1 MLATPE
7 LSSFGKEHFGT
18 AKVGHKARR
27 ACLVKL
33 ADLLQRHPGGTLPDK
48 LANPKDYKAMMRMVN
63 RPEITH
69 ASVLEAHRQRT
80 FRLMNE
86 VEGPEVLLIHDG
98 TVLDYSSLLSLAGDL
113 GPVGNGHG
121 RGYLCHNSLA
131 VDPQRRQV
139 LGLANQILHRCAEVS
154 EKESTAAKRFRESR
168 ESRLWTTAVQQIGAV
183 APDKIVIDVCDRG
196 ADIFEFLAWEVK
208 QKRHCVVRSC
218 HNRSLLLAEDRAE
231 PVYLHDYAR
240 TLPALGQKTITVH
253 GREGVLDRKA
263 TVNVSAAQV
272 TIKPPHVRRG
282 DYDKK
287 PLTMWVVR
295 VWEERPEE
303 GEGIEWFLISTEA
316 ADNATKAWKVV
327 SWYEARWIVEEYH
340 KAQKTGCNVEDM
352 QFTTTEAL
360 EPAIAMLS
368 VVATTLLNLRSMSRQ
383 PEAKTLPATTII
395 DADYVEVL
403 SQWRFK
409 EKRELTIHEFFFAL
423 ARLGGHQNRKADGHP
438 GWLVLWRGWMK
449 LQMLQIGY
457 EIRGQS

>member
-7 LSSFGKEHFGT
+7 LSSFGEEHFGA
-18 AKVGHKARR
+18 AKVGHKKRL

-33 ADLLQRHPGGTLPDK
+33 ADQLQRHPGGTLPNK
-48 LANPKDYKAMMRMVN
+48 LSNPNHYRSMMNMVN

-98 TVLDYSSLLSLAGDL
+98 TVLDYTSLLSLAGDL
-113 GPVGNGHG
+113 GPVGNGQG

-131 VDPQRRQV
+131 VDPQSRQV
-139 LGLANQILHRCAEVS
+139 LGLANQILHRCDEVPKN
-154 EKESTAAKRFRESR
+154 EGTEAKRLRESR

-183 APDKIVIDVCDRG
+183 APDKVVIDICDRG

-208 QKRHCVVRSC
+208 QKRHCVVRSS
-218 HNRSLLLAEDRAE
+218 HNRSLLLAEDSAE

-240 TLPALGQKTITVH
+240 TLPTRGQKTITVH
-253 GREGVLDRKA
+253 GRDGDLDRKA

-282 DYDKK
+282 DYDKE
-287 PLTMWVVR
+287 PLTLWVVR
-295 VWEERPEE
+295 VWEENPKE
-303 GEGIEWFLISTEA
+303 GEGVEWLLLTTEA

-327 SWYEARWIVEEYH
+327 SWYEIRWIDEEYH

-352 QFTTTEAL
+352 QFTTTGAL
-360 EPAIAMLS
+360 EPAIAILS

-383 PEAKTLPATTII
+383 PEAKTLSATTII

-409 EKRELTIHEFFFAL
+409 EKRDLTIHEFFFAL
-423 ARLGGHQNRKADGHP
+423 ARLGGHQNRKGDGHP

-457 EIRGQS
+457 EIRRQS